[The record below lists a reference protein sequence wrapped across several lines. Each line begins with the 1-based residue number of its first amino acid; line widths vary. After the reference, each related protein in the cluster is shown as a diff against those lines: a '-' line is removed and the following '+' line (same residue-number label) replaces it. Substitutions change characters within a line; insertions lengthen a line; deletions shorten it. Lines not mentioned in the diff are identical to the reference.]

1 MNTLFQKQ
9 VYKLTRRIDSIS
21 NKQASILMENDFEQ
35 KEQTSVND
43 SLERRESQDNDNDK
57 LECFYLEITPNDG
70 PYQNGSWVFRI
81 EITDETDYPVC
92 QPLVSCLTQIY
103 HPNIDTTYGNNH
115 NNVCLSTLNDW
126 EPTNTLDDVLQG
138 LLFLFYEPN
147 VDDPLTSNVSQDD
160 DEFLTNVRVSIEGG
174 IVEDFDE
181 FQQNYGYK
189 KYLRLQ
195 QKLKREEDEKIFQN
209 HNNSYELDS
218 KLINLLTKEPNF
230 KQIFSSDTLDFLM
243 TEPFSQQQTASSPP
257 HLSHSLSKTVTK
269 DSPIIL
275 NRTNSYE
282 PTSAIE

>member
-1 MNTLFQKQ
+1 KQ

-209 HNNSYELDS
+209 HN
-218 KLINLLTKEPNF
+218 
-230 KQIFSSDTLDFLM
+230 
-243 TEPFSQQQTASSPP
+243 
-257 HLSHSLSKTVTK
+257 
-269 DSPIIL
+269 
-275 NRTNSYE
+275 
-282 PTSAIE
+282 